1 VPATP
6 DPSLR
11 SRQEAWT
18 WATFLSLAAIWG
30 SSYLFIK
37 IGLEDGLPPYTLVS
51 LRTLFGA
58 LCLGLLMVATRGRL
72 PRTRRAWSRISL
84 LAVVNI
90 AIPFALTTWGS
101 QSISS
106 GLVGILN
113 AMQPLFAVV
122 LASLV
127 LHDEPLTGGRV
138 AGLLLGF
145 AGIVTLALPRLTPG
159 NSSETAALL
168 GMAAVVG
175 ASLAY
180 AVGAVYAR
188 HRITGRPLIRGED
201 GVPRAPTALE
211 ISFAQVLVAA
221 FVTTTISAIVERP
234 PSGILT
240 LPSSAEGW
248 FAILWLGVLGTGLA
262 YILYFRV
269 MAAWGATRTTLV
281 TYVMPVIAI
290 VLGFVFLGERLRPAE
305 LVGTALIIGGVVLVN
320 LPIDER
326 LPWRRTAR

>member
-1 VPATP
+1 VT

-11 SRQEAWT
+11 SRREALT

-37 IGLEDGLPPYTLVS
+37 IGLGAGVPPYTLVA
-51 LRTLFGA
+51 LRTLLGA
-58 LCLGLLMVATRGRL
+58 LFLGVLMVATRGRL
-72 PRTRRAWSRISL
+72 PRTRKAWSRISL

-90 AIPFALTTWGS
+90 AVPFALVTWGS
-101 QSISS
+101 QAISS

-113 AMQPLFAVV
+113 AIQPLFAVL

-127 LHDEPLTGGRV
+127 LQDEPLTVGRV

-145 AGIVTLALPRLTPG
+145 AGIVILALPRLTPG
-159 NSSETAALL
+159 NGSETAALL

-175 ASLAY
+175 ASLSY

-188 HRITGRPLIRGED
+188 HRITGRPLIRGEG

-221 FVTTTISAIVERP
+221 LITTTVSAIVERP
-234 PSGILT
+234 STGILA
-240 LPSSAEGW
+240 LPKSLDGW
-248 FAILWLGVLGTGLA
+248 FALLWLGLLGTGLA

-326 LPWRRTAR
+326 LPWRRAAR